1 LFVVQSTHTPPQ
13 LISPA
18 GHDTLHAPLL
28 HTWPDA
34 HTAPPLAPMHAPLAP
49 QNCRLVV
56 GSTQVPLQSTSP
68 G

>member
-1 LFVVQSTHTPPQ
+1 LVVRGSTHAPAQ

-18 GHDTLHAPLL
+18 GHDTLHTPLV
-28 HTWPDA
+28 HTWPDG
-34 HTAPPLAPMHAPLAP
+34 HTMPPLAPWQAPVAP
-49 QNCRLVV
+49 QNNRLVV